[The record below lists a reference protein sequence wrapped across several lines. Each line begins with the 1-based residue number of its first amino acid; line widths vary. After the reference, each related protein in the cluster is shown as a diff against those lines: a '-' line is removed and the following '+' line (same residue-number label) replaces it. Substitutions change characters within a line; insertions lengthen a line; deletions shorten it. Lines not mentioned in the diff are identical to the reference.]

1 MANNNTLANKLIY
14 GVILIFIT
22 GALSWGI
29 STRINEVRLDSVK
42 ESIEKI
48 EIKVEKKAEKKDLE
62 KIDGKL
68 TQTRDT
74 VIRMEEQLKNIQ
86 KLLEKMNK

>member
-29 STRINEVRLDSVK
+29 STRINEVRLDRVK